1 MFLSYIHHLT
11 HVRLPAVCHAAVQ
24 SLNCQLASKDEDL
37 QSQQERCDAKD
48 EQIADSAQR
57 VEQLESTV
65 EAHKVETMRQQPQSH
80 DWAVDVSLD
89 KGIGGMGPA
98 PMMPSSPRA
107 LRQRVLILEVN
118 FMNYIENHMSPD
130 TAVQRCEK
138 KKRLRLSAS
147 I

>member
-11 HVRLPAVCHAAVQ
+11 HLRLPAVCHAALQ

-89 KGIGGMGPA
+89 KGIGMGPA
-98 PMMPSSPRA
+98 PMMPTSPRA

-118 FMNYIENHMSPD
+118 FMNYTGNPMIHDQQCNDVLKWHCSD
-130 TAVQRCEK
+130 
-138 KKRLRLSAS
+138 
-147 I
+147 